1 MKRLSPMKTAV
12 LTLVLV
18 ALLALLLAPAI
29 ASAAPA
35 VHVVTHVTLK
45 PGTPNVMKLGQDVTL
60 SFTYVSPEP
69 TGVRIFARPMTGG
82 VLTPN
87 YAAHGSPL
95 YPAGSG
101 TATGSFTITKGK
113 VIVDHIRIQVYNA
126 AQTVMLDEVLI
137 PVYYRFTS
145 ATANVLSKLTMT
157 ATPNELQHKQ
167 RVSVSFKYR
176 TNMTAGVRIFVRPL
190 TGGSLTPKYA
200 AHASP
205 LYKRSGSGAGWFTV
219 TRGTPTVE
227 KVRVQMWNAAQTK
240 LLFKAVLP
248 VHYKYRKPANLVRSI
263 KLTPANPN
271 VLRLG
276 QNVNLTFKYATTD
289 PSGVYIFARPLTGG
303 LVTPGYGAHPS
314 PLYPMGTGAASG
326 WFTINDVA
334 ATVDEIQIRMVS
346 ADQSVTLL
354 DAKIPVSYQFK

>member
-1 MKRLSPMKTAV
+1 MKRLLPMKKALLAFV
-12 LTLVLV
+12 LL
-18 ALLALLLAPAI
+18 ALLALVLAPAV
-29 ASAAPA
+29 ASAAAA
-35 VHVVTHVTLK
+35 VHVVTGIALTPK
-45 PGTPNVMKLGQDVTL
+45 TPNVMKLNQSVTL

-101 TATGSFTITKGK
+101 MADGYFTITKGN
-113 VIVDHIRIQVYNA
+113 VTVDHIRIQMWNA

-137 PVYYRFTS
+137 PVRYRFTS
-145 ATANVLSKLTMT
+145 AASNVVHRLTMT
-157 ATPNELQHKQ
+157 ANPNVLRQKQ
-167 RVSVSFKYR
+167 KVSVSFKYK
-176 TNMTAGVRIFVRPL
+176 TTKTAGVRIFIRPL
-190 TGGSLTPKYA
+190 TGSSLTPGYA

-205 LYKRSGSGAGWFTV
+205 LYKGSGSGSGWFTV
-219 TRGTPTVE
+219 TKGAPTVE

-240 LLFKAVLP
+240 LLFRAVLP
-248 VHYKYRKPANLVRSI
+248 VHYKYKKPANVVRSI

-303 LVTPGYGAHPS
+303 LATPNYAAHPS
-314 PLYPMGTGAASG
+314 PLYPMGTGAAAG

-334 ATVDEIQIRMVS
+334 ATVTEIQIRMVS
-346 ADQSVTLL
+346 ADQSVTLF